1 MPPAGISSQHI
12 TLGGLAVISRIASA
26 RLEAMERLNV
36 VISGFDPYE
45 GVKDNPSHIVPQ
57 KLAADGLGEEKGAIG
72 DNLLSDVDFHITA
85 VGLPVSFKQ
94 AWPRLKET
102 LDAAQPDI
110 VIATGLK
117 TSARGILLERCANN
131 IIDTVQLSDFDET
144 IIPQTEVA
152 GEPQRKPIASN
163 GPATFWTRLPLRAI
177 LNDFGAQGIASA
189 LSSDAGTF
197 VCNSLFYN
205 LMKWTSVQRKVLS
218 GFVSLPII
226 NEQPHP
232 QHGLPLNQQVEA
244 CRVVVRQT
252 ARYFLEPASS
262 NILID

>member
-1 MPPAGISSQHI
+1 MV
-12 TLGGLAVISRIASA
+12 LRIASA
-26 RLEAMERLNV
+26 KLEVMERLNV
-36 VISGFDPYE
+36 VISGFEPYE

-57 KLAADGLGEEKGAIG
+57 KLVADGLGEEKGTV
-72 DNLLSDVDFHITA
+72 DDDLLADVDFRITA
-85 VGLPVSFKQ
+85 VDLPVSFKQ

-102 LDAAQPDI
+102 LEAVQPDI

-152 GEPQRKPIASN
+152 DEPQRKPIASN

-177 LNDFGAQGIASA
+177 LNDFGSQGIASA

-205 LMKWTSVQRKVLS
+205 LMEWTSAQSKVLS
-218 GFVSLPII
+218 GFVSLPIV

-252 ARYFLEPASS
+252 ARYFLEPVSS
-262 NILID
+262 SILID